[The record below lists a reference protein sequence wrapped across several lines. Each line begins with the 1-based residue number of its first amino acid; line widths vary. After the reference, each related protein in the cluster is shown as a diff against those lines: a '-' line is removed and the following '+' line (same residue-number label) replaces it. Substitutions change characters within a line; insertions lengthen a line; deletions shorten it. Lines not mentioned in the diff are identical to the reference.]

1 MYKLVFIPAF
11 LFFFNS
17 YSTAQKTKIS
27 DIIAN
32 VKSDVELLN
41 NIKTTEYL
49 SGLNYNLPWIKE
61 VELRLGING
70 NVTADKLDGYLRNE
84 DFYSLRVAPNSL
96 RERRYQQALKPA
108 QIDLYRSNNNVILQ
122 EVIFER
128 YLSVMTIYYS
138 QKNIEGKTL
147 LKPLF
152 DNKSVILAQ
161 MLEQGSDI
169 KFKDVVEAEYD
180 KNDLLNDLDE
190 FQNNIRD
197 ESNKITQ
204 LLGLKDSVKIDF
216 SHFITPELIELRLN
230 RTDLSVLNNP
240 EIVNQQEKIEYA
252 EAEYNFQHARN
263 KQILTFFQF
272 GYSPQVV
279 DEAPKTKFNPSND
292 MTFRFGVNVPIKSN
306 NNLKRSESALK
317 VYEEQQEVETLK
329 SQLSTKIELKKT
341 KILQLIA
348 SRKEWK
354 RQHDESLIPKLLKNE
369 SIKAQITPLELVDLQ
384 IDEIK
389 LQLHQHKLDEKI
401 VLEYLEF
408 LQLSGAILDLDV
420 NYLEG
425 V

>member
-1 MYKLVFIPAF
+1 MCRIIISPLVFF
-11 LFFFNS
+11 LTFTITS
-17 YSTAQKTKIS
+17 AQKIQVSAILASVHK
-27 DIIAN
+27 
-32 VKSDVELLN
+32 DVELLN
-41 NIKTTEYL
+41 NKKTTEYL

-61 VELRLGING
+61 VELRLGVNG
-70 NVTADKLDGYLRNE
+70 NVTVDKLDGYLRNE

-96 RERRYQQALKPA
+96 RERRFQQALKPA
-108 QIDLYRSNNNVILQ
+108 QIDLYQSNNNVILQ
-122 EVIFER
+122 EVIFEK
-128 YLSVMTIYYS
+128 YLSIMVIYFS
-138 QKNIEGKTL
+138 QKNIEGKAL

-152 DNKSVILAQ
+152 DNKSNILAQ

-190 FQNNIRD
+190 FQHNIRD
-197 ESNKITQ
+197 ESEKIREC
-204 LLGLKDSVKIDF
+204 LGLSDSVEIDF
-216 SHFITPELIELRLN
+216 TNFITPELIELRLN
-230 RTDLSVLNNP
+230 RTDLSVMNNP
-240 EIVNQQEKIEYA
+240 EIVNQQQKTDYA
-252 EAEYNFQHARN
+252 QAEYNFQHARN
-263 KQILTFFQF
+263 RQILTFFQF

-306 NNLKRSESALK
+306 NNLKRSETALK

-329 SQLSTKIELKKT
+329 SQFSTKIELKKT
-341 KILQLIA
+341 KIIQLIA
-348 SRKEWK
+348 SRRAWQ

-408 LQLSGAILDLDV
+408 LLLSGEILDVNV

-425 V
+425 M